1 MEPRALEDV
10 GQTLSTDWCH
20 RSDPIVQAGG
30 EAAGRCGTEAKWGG
44 GGATETESGVRY
56 YWVGEIY
63 TIANFKGSASL
74 L

>member
-1 MEPRALEDV
+1 MENV
-10 GQTLSTDWCH
+10 GQTLSTDSCH

-30 EAAGRCGTEAKWGG
+30 EAAERCGTEARREGG
-44 GGATETESGVRY
+44 VSMEAESGVRY